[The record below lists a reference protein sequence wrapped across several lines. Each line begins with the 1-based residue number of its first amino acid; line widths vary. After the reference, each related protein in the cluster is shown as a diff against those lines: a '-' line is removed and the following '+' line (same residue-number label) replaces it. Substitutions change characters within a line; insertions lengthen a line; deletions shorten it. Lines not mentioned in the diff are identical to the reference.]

1 MDEEED
7 IENMKTMYQM
17 RLIYRNKTL
26 NSQFDEVEVPV
37 KTKFKPR

>member
-26 NSQFDEVEVPV
+26 NSQFDEVHV